1 MLKRLFIGSYS
12 HFTINYFVKMYITAE
27 SLLWSAWSFIN
38 PVFGI
43 FVIQKIPGAGIQD
56 VAFAQSL
63 YLVTRV
69 ICELISGRFLL
80 KANDKRKLMT
90 SIIGVVIVAV
100 GFMGFVFTTSLPA
113 LYVFNFFTALGMGIS
128 TPAKNALF
136 SLHLDKNKEATE
148 YGISDSLTYL
158 CMALATALGGFI
170 VVGYGY
176 STLFIIASLVT
187 LIGIIPYA
195 LCLKRDGILS

>member
-1 MLKRLFIGSYS
+1 
-12 HFTINYFVKMYITAE
+12 MYITAE

-43 FVIQKIPGAGIQD
+43 FIIQKIPGAGIQD

-63 YLVTRV
+63 YLVSRV
-69 ICELISGRFLL
+69 VFELISGRFLL
-80 KANDKRKLMT
+80 KANDKRKLMV
-90 SIIGVVIVAV
+90 SITGMAIVSL
-100 GFMGFVFTTSLPA
+100 GFIGFVFTTSLLA
-113 LYVFNFFTALGMGIS
+113 LYMFNFLAALGMGIS
-128 TPAKNALF
+128 TPAKSALF

-148 YGISDSLTYL
+148 YGISDSLIYL

-170 VVGYGY
+170 VVEYGY
-176 STLFIIASLVT
+176 STLFIIASLTT

-195 LCLKRDGILS
+195 LCLKRNGVLS